1 MSRDSN
7 VYEDFDREH
16 FSRDEQV
23 LRRAHAPSNEI
34 SRDSSEETVSGVC
47 LTYLQTFAIGGV
59 LAATLILASAVLVVF
74 FCKVTKL
81 CTSAFLNCTLKKKIL
96 SSFFYKS
103 NIYSTNQYLIL
114 ISVF

>member
-16 FSRDEQV
+16 LDLQDEQV

-74 FCKVTKL
+74 FCKVTKF
-81 CTSAFLNCTLKKKIL
+81 CTNSFLNYTLKQIVE
-96 SSFFYKS
+96 SSFFVG
-103 NIYSTNQYLIL
+103 IRQTT
-114 ISVF
+114 V

>member
-16 FSRDEQV
+16 FDLQDEQV

-47 LTYLQTFAIGGV
+47 LTYLQTFAIGSV

-74 FCKVTKL
+74 FCKVT
-81 CTSAFLNCTLKKKIL
+81 
-96 SSFFYKS
+96 SSVRAHFS
-103 NIYSTNQYLIL
+103 IVL
-114 ISVF
+114 